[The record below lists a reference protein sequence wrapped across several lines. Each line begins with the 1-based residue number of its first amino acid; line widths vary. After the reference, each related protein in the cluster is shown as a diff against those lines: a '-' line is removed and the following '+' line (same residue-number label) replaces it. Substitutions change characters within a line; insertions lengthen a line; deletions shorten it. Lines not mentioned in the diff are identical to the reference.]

1 MKRFFATAV
10 ACVLTLS
17 LVGCGVN
24 NANSSGIDTDSK
36 TFTQSEQSSESR
48 ENPGATQTISYDSYD
63 SLDDLP
69 TNSEEDFY
77 ITETSEGNIQ
87 INGYDGASKVVVI
100 PTTIGGKP
108 VVELGDSAL
117 ANSKVE
123 AVVIPGSV
131 KRIGEYAFQ
140 NCMNLR
146 YVKMHEGLISIGC
159 AAFFGCTSLEK
170 ADIPEGVEC
179 FEDYLFV
186 GTPALKQISIP
197 ASVTEM
203 PGGMSVQCPDMVV
216 VTPAG
221 SVAEAVAKEEGL
233 NVVNP

>member
-36 TFTQSEQSSESR
+36 TFTQSEQSSERR
-48 ENPGATQTISYDSYD
+48 ENPGATQTISYDS
-63 SLDDLP
+63 LDDLP
-69 TNSEEDFY
+69 ENSEEDFY
-77 ITETSEGNIQ
+77 FTETSEGIRIDNY
-87 INGYDGASKVVVI
+87 GGASPVVVI
-100 PTTIGGKP
+100 PATIGGKP

-140 NCMNLR
+140 NCVDLR
-146 YVKMHEGLISIGC
+146 YVKMREGLSSIGG

-179 FEDYLFV
+179 FEDYLFF
-186 GTPALKQISIP
+186 GTQSLKQVSIP

>member
-48 ENPGATQTISYDSYD
+48 ENPGATQTISYDS
-63 SLDDLP
+63 LDDLP
-69 TNSEEDFY
+69 ENSEEDFY
-77 ITETSEGNIQ
+77 FTETSEGIRIDNY
-87 INGYDGASKVVVI
+87 GGASPVVVI
-100 PTTIGGKP
+100 PATIGGKP

-140 NCMNLR
+140 NCVDLR
-146 YVKMHEGLISIGC
+146 YVKMREGLSSIGG

-179 FEDYLFV
+179 FEDYLFF
-186 GTPALKQISIP
+186 GTQSLKQVSIP

>member
-48 ENPGATQTISYDSYD
+48 ENPGATQTISYDS
-63 SLDDLP
+63 LDDLP
-69 TNSEEDFY
+69 ENSEEDFY
-77 ITETSEGNIQ
+77 FTETSEGIRIDNY
-87 INGYDGASKVVVI
+87 GGASPVVVI
-100 PTTIGGKP
+100 PATIGGKP
-108 VVELGDSAL
+108 VVELRDSAF

-140 NCMNLR
+140 NCVDLR
-146 YVKMHEGLISIGC
+146 YVKMREGLSSIGG

-179 FEDYLFV
+179 FEDYLFF
-186 GTPALKQISIP
+186 GTQSLKQVSIP